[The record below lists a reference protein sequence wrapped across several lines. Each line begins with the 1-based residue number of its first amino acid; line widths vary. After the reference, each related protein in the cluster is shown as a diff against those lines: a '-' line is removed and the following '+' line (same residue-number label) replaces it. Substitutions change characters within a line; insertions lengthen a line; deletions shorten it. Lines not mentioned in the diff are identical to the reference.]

1 MSHQLT
7 RQGAYFLRRSAH
19 GREVVFQFLTRKELV
34 VALAKQYK
42 AVVGD
47 DQRIKIFIS
56 SADSSCL
63 SVFRTLSVQVSHSK
77 FGAVRAVRTDLC
89 IEFEA
94 FGPTG
99 KPLNIR
105 GLLESSSLHESK
117 SPRARRGGIYCGYW
131 SMSTILTARRQLSW
145 PVEAGKELNEL
156 LSCASLSPRRGM
168 PRLGC
173 TTAVALHIHLQ
184 NGRVVHKTV
193 HCCQRH
199 GRFHKHFTPLR
210 ERRVGRDCQ
219 ALALI
224 AFGYQFEQ
232 YRGLG
237 LVPADITQ
245 VIQNK
250 QVKPIQLG
258 QFLRQP

>member
-117 SPRARRGGIYCGYW
+117 SPRARRGGIYCGYG
-131 SMSTILTARRQLSW
+131 
-145 PVEAGKELNEL
+145 PVPNIH
-156 LSCASLSPRRGM
+156 R
-168 PRLGC
+168 PRLGRRYFRNIA
-173 TTAVALHIHLQ
+173 TTQEKRLNHPLHLDMAEPLARPYRRSQ
-184 NGRVVHKTV
+184 NLPSAWDDIPFARRSKGWKE
-193 HCCQRH
+193 QRKV
-199 GRFHKHFTPLR
+199 RKSWDR
-210 ERRVGRDCQ
+210 
-219 ALALI
+219 
-224 AFGYQFEQ
+224 
-232 YRGLG
+232 
-237 LVPADITQ
+237 
-245 VIQNK
+245 
-250 QVKPIQLG
+250 
-258 QFLRQP
+258 